1 MSGVE
6 KDGGAAFPVHGG
18 HHPDDDPRNHTLG
31 GGLSKRDWFA
41 GLAMAAAIGSEMHSA
56 SISKVAREKNVRPT
70 ELLATIAYEYADAM
84 LTVRGDAP

>member
-1 MSGVE
+1 
-6 KDGGAAFPVHGG
+6 
-18 HHPDDDPRNHTLG
+18 
-31 GGLSKRDWFA
+31 
-41 GLAMAAAIGSEMHSA
+41 MAAAIGSEMHSA

>member
-6 KDGGAAFPVHGG
+6 KDGGSAFPF
-18 HHPDDDPRNHTLG
+18 G
-31 GGLSKRDWFA
+31 GGSDGPYPGMSQRDWLA
-41 GLAMAAAIGSEMHSA
+41 GLAMAAAIASEMHSA

-84 LTVRGDAP
+84 LAVRGDAP